1 MIRILLVDDQV
12 LLCEVLQTRLEKE
25 KDFQIVGRA
34 HDGQTAIAQVEALQP
49 DIVLIDIEM
58 PVMDGLSATKI
69 ICHRF
74 PHVKVIVL
82 SGLDDDAYLAQSLTA
97 GAKNYLLKNANASD
111 LADTIRAVY
120 SDNEQTQQGQ
130 LSGRLEEMLENYKL
144 FQQDLKEA
152 RTILDRIVES
162 EAKFDS
168 RLRELETTIQSRWKR
183 VRDESLNFQDEA
195 KTSLKDMEQAKEQF
209 DTYLT
214 ELNTLKNDFEF
225 TLNQL
230 NQAGFNPMNFRKIHT
245 LEEQVY
251 EFTSTLKKIKK
262 QVFLLYNCLFFSIV
276 ISVMAVV
283 YSILQNQ

>member
-34 HDGQTAIAQVEALQP
+34 HDGQEAIAQVEALQP

-74 PHVKVIVL
+74 PYVKVIVL

-120 SDNEQTQQGQ
+120 SDNEEMQQGQ
-130 LSGRLEEMLENYKL
+130 LPGRLEEILKNYKL

-152 RTILDRIVES
+152 RIILDRIVES

-168 RLRELETTIQSRWKR
+168 RLSELETKIQSRWKR

-209 DTYLT
+209 NSYLT

-251 EFTSTLKKIKK
+251 EFTSSLKKMKK
-262 QVFLLYNCLFFSIV
+262 QVFILYNCLFFIFL
-276 ISVMAVV
+276 ISVIGAV
-283 YSILQNQ
+283 YSIVQN